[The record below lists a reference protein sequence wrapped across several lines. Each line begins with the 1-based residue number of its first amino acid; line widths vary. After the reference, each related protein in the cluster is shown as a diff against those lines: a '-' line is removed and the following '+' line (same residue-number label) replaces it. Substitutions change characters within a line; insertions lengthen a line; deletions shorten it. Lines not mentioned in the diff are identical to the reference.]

1 MSRLRVSAPA
11 VGGPALQTSCPQRGQ
26 VARLLGCQQP
36 CSFLNSRNTGTRRC
50 TPVHADTRRY
60 TRVPACSCGSCSRAR
75 GAGAGAGRPAAG
87 ATTVHSRSVRGNK
100 VPGYVSMRP
109 FITLAAFQ
117 ACMLRSGGQG
127 GREWLPPPAHAASPA
142 AVNPCS
148 RLAFLAGARRNTQKH
163 GNTRVRVFLCP
174 IHVACS
180 RVPVLTRAPCRSL
193 CSCVLLRAPAWQP
206 FAHCVDLRV
215 NCRFAWTSEKVHT
228 HGRRQAT
235 MRQQIGAL
243 SHKPLPLT
251 RVFRKQR
258 SKHEQAGKGH
268 M

>member
-1 MSRLRVSAPA
+1 M
-11 VGGPALQTSCPQRGQ
+11 
-26 VARLLGCQQP
+26 
-36 CSFLNSRNTGTRRC
+36 
-50 TPVHADTRRY
+50 HADTRRY

-117 ACMLRSGGQG
+117 ACRLRSGGQG

-193 CSCVLLRAPAWQP
+193 CSCVLLRAPACSCVAAICPLRGPTCKLSFRMDLGESSHPWAPPGNNATANWCPQP
-206 FAHCVDLRV
+206 QASSPDTRLSQAAEQTR
-215 NCRFAWTSEKVHT
+215 TS
-228 HGRRQAT
+228 RQGSYVT
-235 MRQQIGAL
+235 WNPSDRM
-243 SHKPLPLT
+243 
-251 RVFRKQR
+251 
-258 SKHEQAGKGH
+258 
-268 M
+268 